1 MEVICESPAAA
12 IDHSGQ
18 QEDMNKLFVNS
29 DTEKV
34 HAMSKKYLKAENP
47 IGLRISKKIIEM
59 LGG

>member
-1 MEVICESPAAA
+1 MPVSQ
-12 IDHSGQ
+12 H
-18 QEDMNKLFVNS
+18 DMNKLFSNS

-34 HAMSKKYLKAENP
+34 NAMSKKNKKADDP